1 MKNLSVRPGM
11 TWKHV
16 SEAIDKQKK
25 DIYSWLSHNDK
36 DYMNKVGQDLAYQWC
51 MAWSSIIVKMHWQ
64 SVAFLIHELRI
75 G

>member
-36 DYMNKVGQDLAYQWC
+36 DYMNKVGQDLAYQ
-51 MAWSSIIVKMHWQ
+51 
-64 SVAFLIHELRI
+64 
-75 G
+75 